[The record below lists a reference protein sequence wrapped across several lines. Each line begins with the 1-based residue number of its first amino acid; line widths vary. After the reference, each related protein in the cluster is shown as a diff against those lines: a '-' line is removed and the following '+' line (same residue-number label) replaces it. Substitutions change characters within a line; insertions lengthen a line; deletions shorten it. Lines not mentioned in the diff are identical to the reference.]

1 MSGIGNLKKLFE
13 LLDEIQK
20 TYPTFNAEEKQV
32 FCRMAFY
39 KETFEET
46 QKAVLHAAGLNP
58 EDRGRKQLL
67 VKYAEG
73 LPEFSNGDAA
83 QLEQY
88 IFQLQQMCYEQ
99 DKAMDIL
106 EDILKLNGISQG
118 HNAISAKPE
127 ETGISESGRSMEES
141 GAEKSRGNSE
151 GAGIAKN
158 RRGNDEPSTVKSR
171 GNGAEAGIV
180 KNRRDKDKA
189 MTAKSRIVRK
199 ENGRQR

>member
-20 TYPTFNAEEKQV
+20 AYPVFRAEEKLV

-39 KETFEET
+39 KESFEET

-67 VKYAEG
+67 MKYAEG

-106 EDILKLNGISQG
+106 EDILELNGISQG
-118 HNAISAKPE
+118 YDAISAEPE
-127 ETGISESGRSMEES
+127 EARISEGRRSMEEA
-141 GAEKSRGNSE
+141 GAEKSRE
-151 GAGIAKN
+151 
-158 RRGNDEPSTVKSR
+158 
-171 GNGAEAGIV
+171 NGAEAGIV
-180 KNRRDKDKA
+180 KNRGDEDGA
-189 MTAKSRIVRK
+189 GTAKSRIARK

>member
-20 TYPTFNAEEKQV
+20 AYPVFSAEEKLV

-39 KETFEET
+39 KESFEET
-46 QKAVLHAAGLNP
+46 QKAVLHAAGLDL

-67 VKYAEG
+67 MKYAECM
-73 LPEFSNGDAA
+73 PEFSNGDAA

-118 HNAISAKPE
+118 HDAISAEPE
-127 ETGISESGRSMEES
+127 EAGISQSRGMEEFR
-141 GAEKSRGNSE
+141 AEKSRVNKE
-151 GAGIAKN
+151 KVRTAKN
-158 RRGNDEPSTVKSR
+158 G
-171 GNGAEAGIV
+171 
-180 KNRRDKDKA
+180 RDKDEA
-189 MTAKSRIVRK
+189 GTAKSRIARK
-199 ENGRQR
+199 ENGKQR